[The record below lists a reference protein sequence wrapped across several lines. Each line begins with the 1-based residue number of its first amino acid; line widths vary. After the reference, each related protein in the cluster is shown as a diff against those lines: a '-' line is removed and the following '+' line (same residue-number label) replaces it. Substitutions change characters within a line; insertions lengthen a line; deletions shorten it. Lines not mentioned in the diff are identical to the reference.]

1 MKKYEYKI
9 LTKGLPAAFQ
19 EKSLRKMTQ
28 DIEKDMN
35 ALGAEGWEFVQ
46 WKQSML
52 IFKRVIEEVK

>member
-9 LTKGLPAAFQ
+9 LTKGIPAAFH
-19 EKSLRKMTQ
+19 EKSLQKMTKE
-28 DIEKDMN
+28 IEQDMN
-35 ALGAEGWEFVQ
+35 VLGAKGWEFVQ